1 MVKIKAPGACGELV
15 QGTVCGKNFLITCP
29 IDVFSEAE
37 VFINRSG
44 THQAGSKTIDAV
56 YKTFAYLGIAMDH
69 FVVQVHSN
77 LFYGKGMASSSADIS
92 AACQA
97 AALSVN
103 KKLTVDEIADIA
115 LSVEP
120 TDGIFYPG
128 ITLFDHVSGT
138 VRRSLGHPPPMKIAI
153 FDIGGEVDTVV
164 FNRRY
169 ELNQLNS
176 EKESQVRTAMNL
188 VINGLEQGDCRLIG
202 QGATLSAL
210 ANQQILYK
218 QDLETMIKIA
228 EKFGAVGVNAAHSG
242 TVMGVLFSSDYLE
255 GLEECVNEM
264 RRWCRNMKYVKT
276 VNLISGGLR
285 MIEGGIS

>member
-15 QGTVCGKNFLITCP
+15 QGTVLGKNFLITCP
-29 IDVFSEAE
+29 IDIFSEAE

-44 THQAGSKTIDAV
+44 IHQAGNKTIDAV

-69 FVVQVHSN
+69 FVVRVYSD

-103 KKLTVDEIADIA
+103 KNLTADEIADIA

-138 VRRSLGHPPPMKIAI
+138 IRRSLGPPPPMKIAI
-153 FDIGGEVDTVV
+153 FDTGGEVDTVV
-164 FNRRY
+164 FNRRH
-169 ELNQLNS
+169 ELNRLNA
-176 EKESQVRTAMNL
+176 EKESQVKTAMNL

-210 ANQQILYK
+210 ANQKILYK
-218 QDLETMIKIA
+218 QDLETMIKVA
-228 EKFGAVGVNAAHSG
+228 ERFGAVGINTAHSG
-242 TVMGVLFSSDYLE
+242 TVMGVLFSTSNLE
-255 GLEECVNEM
+255 GLDDCVHEM
-264 RRWCRNMKYVKT
+264 HKCCENVKYVKT

-285 MIEGGIS
+285 MTEGDIS